1 MSNESEEKAEEVPKG
16 KECYCVVLVRKD
28 DGKEMVVGKTIVG
41 KKRAKETLE
50 AVRNKRPNDRFK
62 LRRVY
67 P

>member
-1 MSNESEEKAEEVPKG
+1 MSNESEDGAEVLKG

-50 AVRNKRPNDRFK
+50 AIRAKRPNERFK